1 MAKRHSTRDDSMR
14 HEKKYSPL
22 ALGLFVE
29 APLIALA
36 WLAWITG
43 TGQSAGADF
52 AIFRHAGQLVA
63 HGRTPYGAVASLAD
77 QHHFV
82 YPEPFAY
89 LFAPFS
95 LIGLR
100 VGAIL
105 FLLLSA
111 AALIV
116 ALRLLRV
123 ADWRVY
129 GAALLAPPVFDALG
143 VGSISLFLLLA
154 AAAAW
159 RFRHSGWAGI
169 LIAIAVAAKLFMWP
183 LLVWLIVTR
192 RFRSTVAAAVTFGVI
207 LAAWA
212 ATDAA
217 SIGSYPRMLRALE
230 IAQPSSY
237 SVRALAL
244 AAGIPA
250 VDALTVVIAV
260 AAAMAVVAVTV
271 SRGEMQ
277 GFSAALIVSLF
288 ATPLLW
294 LHYLVL
300 LLVPLMLHRRRLTW
314 PFLLLACLWV
324 TPATGPGNQV
334 AWRSVVVLAVI
345 GLVGLATFARPTQ
358 RTVELSPVPPAA

>member
-1 MAKRHSTRDDSMR
+1 MR

-22 ALGLFVE
+22 ALGLFIE

-36 WLAWITG
+36 WLAWIAG
-43 TGQSAGADF
+43 TGQAASADF
-52 AIFRHAGQLVA
+52 AIFRHAGRLVA

-89 LFAPFS
+89 LFSPFA
-95 LIGLR
+95 LIGPR
-100 VGAIL
+100 IGAIL
-105 FLLLSA
+105 FLLMSA
-111 AALIV
+111 AALMA

-159 RFRHSGWAGI
+159 RLRHSGWAGV
-169 LIAIAVAAKLFMWP
+169 LVAVAVAAKLFMWP

-192 RFRSTVAAAVTFGVI
+192 RFRAALAAFITFVVV

-212 ATDAA
+212 ATDPG

-237 SVRALAL
+237 SVRALLL
-244 AAGIPA
+244 AAGVPA
-250 VDALTVVIAV
+250 VDGLTVIIAM
-260 AAAMAVVAVTV
+260 AATIAVVAVTV
-271 SRGEMQ
+271 TRGERQ
-277 GFSAALIVSLF
+277 GFSAALVVSLF

-300 LLVPLMLHRRRLTW
+300 LLVPLMLHRPRLTG

-324 TPATGPGNQV
+324 TPGTGPGSQV
-334 AWRSVVVLAVI
+334 AWRSIVVLAVI
-345 GLVGLATFARPTQ
+345 SFVGLATFVRPKQ
-358 RTVELSPVPPAA
+358 RTIELSPIPPVV